1 MLTSPA
7 HRPVAT
13 AAVFERTAAPKPAH
27 LSHYTTRLLDRLIPL
42 TFAAITI
49 SALVL
54 GWSAREEQ
62 HITPKEGLGYWLG
75 IAGAVLMLM
84 LLLYPIRKR
93 FKSLRSLGSVK
104 GWFRAHMLFGIIGP
118 TLILFHANFSL
129 GSLNATVATVVMLI
143 VVASGVIGRY
153 LHGRVHLGLY
163 GRRAEARD
171 LLNDLSSIKAALSDD
186 IGADQ
191 SFMSEIAALE
201 RFLPDPESGV
211 LASAWAMITVGSR
224 TRRANRRLLRR
235 AKEVLSADARASR
248 WTWWE
253 KRARLAAVREHLQL
267 WRSAV
272 VKTSTFAV
280 YARALSLW
288 HLLHLPLFL
297 LLIITAVLHVVAVHL
312 Y

>member
-7 HRPVAT
+7 HTPVAT
-13 AAVFERTAAPKPAH
+13 TTVFERTASLKPAH
-27 LSHYTTRLLDRLIPL
+27 LRHYTTRLLDRLVPL

-49 SALVL
+49 SALAL

-62 HITPKEGLGYWLG
+62 HITPKDGLGYWLG

-84 LLLYPIRKR
+84 LLLYPLRKR
-93 FKSLRSLGSVK
+93 FKSLRRLGSVK
-104 GWFRAHMLFGIIGP
+104 VWFRAHMLFGIIGP

-129 GSLNATVATVVMLI
+129 GSLNATVATIVMLI

-163 GRRAEARD
+163 GRRAEAHD
-171 LLNDLSSIKAALSDD
+171 LLNDLSAIKAALSDD

-191 SFMSEIAALE
+191 SFMSEVAALE
-201 RFLPDPESGV
+201 RFLPDPECGV
-211 LASAWAMITVGSR
+211 LASAWAMIAVGSR

-248 WTWWE
+248 WTWRE